1 MIEVILRN
9 YSVSYSVLRYVVLCQ
24 MCHFLFDSETRMC
37 ISTYLQFLIVCCLLL
52 LNYVREIYWYLLEYM
67 PGPTKYDSEMKNCNK
82 NEILTEGSSPS
93 RRCYFRVLRSDENM
107 QEIIPKESDPNKYL
121 HKTMEDLVLEHIRG
135 GSKLGFNSPL
145 ISLTH

>member
-1 MIEVILRN
+1 MR
-9 YSVSYSVLRYVVLCQ
+9 
-24 MCHFLFDSETRMC
+24 HFLFDSETRMC
-37 ISTYLQFLIVCCLLL
+37 ISTYLQFLIACCLLL
-52 LNYVREIYWYLLEYM
+52 LNYVREIYRYVFAYI
-67 PGPTKYDSEMKNCNK
+67 PGPMKYDFEMKNCNK
-82 NEILTEGSSPS
+82 NENLTEGSSPS

-145 ISLTH
+145 ISLTG